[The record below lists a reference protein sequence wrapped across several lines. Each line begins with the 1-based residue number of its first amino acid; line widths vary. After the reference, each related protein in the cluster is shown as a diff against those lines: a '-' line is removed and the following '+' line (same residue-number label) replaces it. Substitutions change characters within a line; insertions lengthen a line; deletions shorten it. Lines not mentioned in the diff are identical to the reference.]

1 MALKKS
7 LSLLFLIV
15 FCKTFSQNIK
25 SIQLK
30 PLEINNFSTI
40 IPLGKT
46 LELSFDDLDADQKEY
61 YYKIEH
67 ATFQWEPSDILSN
80 EYIDG
85 FNQNR
90 IQEYENSFN
99 TLQSYTHYKVQIPN
113 LSTRIKKSGNYLISV
128 LDEDDNVVFT
138 RHFTLYENIT
148 NVAVSVVRSRDTK
161 TINKQ
166 QTVQFVVNY
175 NGININNPSQEIKV
189 AVLQNNNWQTAIT
202 NLKPQFYKRQ
212 QLEYKYIK
220 KSNFWGGNEF
230 MNFDNKIIRNSNL
243 HIANVV
249 KKDIY
254 HNYLYS
260 QEIRAKKLY
269 SYNPDINGQFVIRTL
284 EGNNPNTEADYAM
297 MHFALESKEIKNKEV
312 YVYGAFNNYAISEDN
327 KMKYN
332 SEKGVYTSKILLKQG
347 FYNYCFVTKDG
358 DDIINLY
365 DISGSFYETE
375 NEYTVLVYYR
385 SFGEYYDIVIG
396 VGTGFFNQKN

>member
-230 MNFDNKIIRNSNL
+230 LNFDNKIIRNSNL

-249 KKDIY
+249 RKDIY

-332 SEKGVYTSKILLKQG
+332 SEKGVYTSEILLKQG
-347 FYNYCFVTKDG
+347 FYNYCFVTKGG

-385 SFGEYYDIVIG
+385 PFGEYYDIVIG